1 MTKKESKPLRY
12 DARKGWVGGRPDTLY
27 TFTDKLTGATR
38 ISDVP
43 TTAVGPNCTWREA
56 TPQEA
61 DTFPGRGWRNQ
72 TKANA
77 PKKDEPKSA
86 PKNNA
91 PEKEKNAPKKNA
103 TFTVVVVGRGDPLA
117 SFVGKTRDDAL
128 EAAMPDD
135 GDPIAIYEGVVAPD
149 AASARLPAYYRK
161 VKPVR
166 GRFEYSGDE

>member
-1 MTKKESKPLRY
+1 MTKKDSKPLRY

-72 TKANA
+72 TK
-77 PKKDEPKSA
+77 
-86 PKNNA
+86 
-91 PEKEKNAPKKNA
+91 KNAP

-117 SFVGKTRDDAL
+117 SFAGKTRDDAL

-135 GDPIAIYEGVVAPD
+135 GDPIAVYEGVVAPD

-166 GRFEYSGDE
+166 GRFEYSGDD